1 LEQHKFMSS
10 KKNQKHKPHEPKL
23 KSETTDITIN
33 KKLILKLSMVIA
45 LVAFF
50 LYANTLNHQFVLDDY
65 SVIKENQMTKGGT
78 ASLKEI
84 FANSYRAGYGNNEN
98 NLYRPLTKAMFAI
111 EWQLSPDNAHFHHLI
126 NVLMYALVC
135 VLLFIVLLRYTKINV
150 YILFI
155 TALIF
160 AAHPIHTEVVANIK
174 SRDEI
179 SSMLFILLS
188 LICIH
193 KYLSSNKILM
203 LIGTLGC
210 FFLALLS
217 KESAIVYVALAPLF
231 IYFFTETTLKNNIK
245 VTTSLAVVAI
255 LYMML
260 HMKIIGSIG
269 IKNIPVIDNSLL
281 YTTNVIEQKATAILI
296 MGKYFL
302 LMLFPHPLSS
312 DYSFDTIPIVTSLAN
327 IGFLLALAFHIFLL
341 FFALKKIKEKHILSF
356 CILFYLG
363 SMALASNIF
372 MLIGTHLAERLL
384 FFPSVAFCLAVVY
397 FLCKLFKIDFT
408 DASPKF
414 NSLFKI
420 NTTLLSIVGVLLI
433 LYSIKTYSRNKDWKS
448 DTHLFGRD
456 LETVPNSAHMLF
468 YYANNLANKDSL
480 NAVKNPIERE
490 QRLIKAQKSI
500 TKALQLY
507 ELFPDAHNV
516 AGRVFYEQKNYDAA
530 FKSYSRAMEMNPGKG
545 MYHNNAGT
553 CLFSTGRFEEAAK
566 AFQKAVDID
575 KYDVDAECNLGSAY
589 GAMGEN
595 YKNQNDIANANKMFA
610 IAIEHF
616 KKATQIDP
624 NYKSAYQFIGI
635 TYKNMGDSTNG
646 DIWLQKAARIK

>member
-1 LEQHKFMSS
+1 MSS
-10 KKNQKHKPHEPKL
+10 KKNHKHKPHEPKA
-23 KSETTDITIN
+23 KSETTAFSID
-33 KKLILKLSMVIA
+33 KKLILKLSLVIA
-45 LVAFF
+45 FVAFF
-50 LYANTLNHQFVLDDY
+50 LYSNTLKHQFVLDDY
-65 SVIKENQMTKGGT
+65 SVIKENQMTKQGT
-78 ASLKEI
+78 AALKDI

-111 EWQLSPDNAHFHHLI
+111 EWQISPDNAHFHHLI
-126 NVLMYALVC
+126 NVLMYSLVC
-135 VLLFIVLLRYTKINV
+135 VLLFIVLLRYTKINI

-188 LICIH
+188 LLCTH

-231 IYFFTETTLKNNIK
+231 IYFFTDTTLKNNIK
-245 VTTSLAVVAI
+245 VTGSLAVVAI

-269 IKNIPVIDNSLL
+269 IDNIPVIDNSLL
-281 YTTNVIEQKATAILI
+281 YTTNVIEQKATAIYIL
-296 MGKYFL
+296 GKYFL
-302 LMLFPHPLSS
+302 LLVFPHPLSC
-312 DYSFDTIPIVTSLAN
+312 DYSFNTIPIVSLGN
-327 IGFLLALAFHIFLL
+327 IGFLLAAAFHIFLL
-341 FFALKKIKEKHILSF
+341 VFAIKKIKEKHFLSF

-384 FFPSVAFCLAVVY
+384 FFPSVAFCLAAVY
-397 FLCKLFKIDFT
+397 FLCKLFKIDLF
-408 DASPKF
+408 DSSRI
-414 NSLFKI
+414 NSLFKVS
-420 NTTLLSIVGVLLI
+420 TTLLAIVGVVMI
-433 LYSIKTYSRNKDWKS
+433 LYSMKTYSRNKDWKS
-448 DTHLFGRD
+448 DTYLFGHD
-456 LETVPNSAHMLF
+456 IETVPNSAHMLF

-480 NAVKNPIERE
+480 NAVSNPIERE

-516 AGRVFYEQKNYDAA
+516 AGRVYYEQKNYDAA

-553 CLFSTGRFEEAAK
+553 CLFSVGKFEEAAMAFKK
-566 AFQKAVDID
+566 ATEID

-595 YKNQNDIANANKMFA
+595 YKIQNNPQKANEMFT
-610 IAIEHF
+610 IAIQHF
-616 KKATQIDP
+616 QKATQIDP
-624 NYKSAYQFIGI
+624 NYKSAYQFIGV
-635 TYKNMGDSTNG
+635 TYKNMGDTANG
-646 DIWLQKAARIK
+646 EIWLQKAARIK

>member
-1 LEQHKFMSS
+1 MSS
-10 KKNQKHKPHEPKL
+10 KKNSNHKHKPHEPKQQAEK
-23 KSETTDITIN
+23 KSFTIN
-33 KKLILKLSMVIA
+33 KKLVLQLSLVIA
-45 LVAFF
+45 VVAFL
-50 LYANTLNHQFVLDDY
+50 LYSNTLKHQFVLDDY
-65 SVIKENQMTKGGT
+65 SVIKENQLTKGGT
-78 ASLKEI
+78 SSLKDI
-84 FANSYRAGYGNNEN
+84 FSNSYREGYGNNEN

-111 EWQLSPDNAHFHHLI
+111 EWQLSPDNPHFHHLI

-135 VLLFIVLLRYTKINV
+135 VLLFIVLLRYTKINI

-179 SSMLFILLS
+179 SSMLFLLLS
-188 LICIH
+188 LLCIH

-203 LIGTLGC
+203 LAGTLGS

-245 VTTSLAVVAI
+245 ATASLAVVAI

-260 HMKIIGSIG
+260 HIKIIGGIG
-269 IKNIPVIDNSLL
+269 IDNIPVIDNSLL
-281 YTTNVIEQKATAILI
+281 YTTNIIEQKATAIYIL
-296 MGKYFL
+296 GKYFL
-302 LMLFPHPLSS
+302 LMVFPHPLSS
-312 DYSFDTIPIVTSLAN
+312 DYSFNTIPIVSMAN
-327 IGFLLALAFHIFLL
+327 IGFLLALAFHVFLL
-341 FFALKKIKEKHILSF
+341 YFAIKKIKEKHFLSF

-384 FFPSVAFCLAVVY
+384 FFPSVAFCLVAVY
-397 FLCKLFKIDFT
+397 FLFKLFKIDIVDSSSKFT
-408 DASPKF
+408 
-414 NSLFKI
+414 SLFKV
-420 NTTLLSIVGVLLI
+420 NSTLLTIVGVILV

-448 DTHLFGRD
+448 DTYLFGHD
-456 LETVPNSAHMLF
+456 IETVPNSAHMLF

-480 NAVKNPIERE
+480 AAVKNPLERE

-516 AGRVFYEQKNYDAA
+516 AGRIHYEQKNYDAS
-530 FKSYSRAMEMNPGKG
+530 FKSYSRAMEMNPSKG

-553 CLFSTGRFEEAAK
+553 CLFSVGKFEEAAK
-566 AFQKAVDID
+566 AFKKATEID
-575 KYDVDAECNLGSAY
+575 KYDVDAQCNLGSAY

-595 YKNQNDIANANKMFA
+595 FKIQKDFDNATKNFN

-635 TYKNMGDSTNG
+635 TYKNMGDSING
-646 DIWLQKAARIK
+646 DLWLQKAAKIK

>member
-1 LEQHKFMSS
+1 MSS
-10 KKNQKHKPHEPKL
+10 KKNHKHKAHEPKV
-23 KSETTDITIN
+23 KSENKTFSID
-33 KKLILKLSMVIA
+33 KKLILTLSFVIA
-45 LVAFF
+45 LVAFL
-50 LYANTLNHQFVLDDY
+50 LYSNTLKHQFVLDDY
-65 SVIKENQMTKGGT
+65 SVIKENQLTKGGT

-84 FANSYRAGYGNNEN
+84 IASSYREGYGNNEN

-126 NVLMYALVC
+126 NVLMYSLVC

-150 YILFI
+150 YILFL

-179 SSMLFILLS
+179 SSMLFLLLS
-188 LICIH
+188 LLCIH
-193 KYLSSNKILM
+193 KYLSSNKIPM
-203 LIGTLGC
+203 MIGTLGC

-231 IYFFTETTLKNNIK
+231 IYFFTETSFKNNIK
-245 VTTSLAVVAI
+245 ITASLGVVAI

-281 YTTNVIEQKATAILI
+281 YTTNIIEQKATAIYIL
-296 MGKYFL
+296 GKYFL
-302 LMLFPHPLSS
+302 LMVFPHPLSC
-312 DYSFDTIPIVTSLAN
+312 DYSFNTIPIVSIGN
-327 IGFLLALAFHIFLL
+327 IGFLLAAAFHIFLL
-341 FFALKKIKEKHILSF
+341 VFAIKKIKEKHFLSF

-363 SMALASNIF
+363 SMALASNII

-384 FFPSVAFCLAVVY
+384 FFPSVAFCLVAVY
-397 FLCKLFKIDFT
+397 FLCKLFKIDIF
-408 DASPKF
+408 DSSKF
-414 NSLFKI
+414 NSLFKV
-420 NTTLLSIVGVLLI
+420 NTTLLGVVGVVLL

-448 DTHLFGRD
+448 DTYLFGHD
-456 LETVPNSAHMLF
+456 IETVPNSAHMLF

-480 NAVKNPIERE
+480 AAVKNPAEKE

-500 TKALQLY
+500 TKALKLY

-516 AGRVFYEQKNYDAA
+516 AGRIYYEQKNFDAS
-530 FKSYSRAMEMNPGKG
+530 FKSYSRALEMNPGKG

-553 CLFSTGRFEEAAK
+553 CLFSVGKFEEAAK
-566 AFQKAVDID
+566 AFKKATEID
-575 KYDVDAECNLGSAY
+575 KYDVDAQCNLGSAY

-595 YKNQNDIANANKMFA
+595 FKIQKDFENATKNFN

-635 TYKNMGDSTNG
+635 TYNNMGDTING
-646 DIWLQKAARIK
+646 SMWLQKAARIK

>member
-1 LEQHKFMSS
+1 MSA
-10 KKNQKHKPHEPKL
+10 KKNSTHKHKPHEPKA
-23 KSETTDITIN
+23 KVEATSFSID
-33 KKLILKLSMVIA
+33 KKLVLKLSLVIA
-45 LVAFF
+45 FVAFL
-50 LYANTLNHQFVLDDY
+50 LYSNTLKHQFVLDDY
-65 SVIKENQMTKGGT
+65 SVIKENQLTKGGT
-78 ASLKEI
+78 SSLKDI
-84 FANSYRAGYGNNEN
+84 FSNSYREGYGNNEN

-126 NVLMYALVC
+126 NVLMYSLVC
-135 VLLFIVLLRYTKINV
+135 VLLFIVLMRYTKINI

-179 SSMLFILLS
+179 SSMLFLLLS
-188 LICIH
+188 LLCIH

-203 LIGTLGC
+203 LIGTVVC

-217 KESAIVYVALAPLF
+217 KESAIVYLALAPLF
-231 IYFFTETTLKNNIK
+231 IYFFTETSFKNNIK
-245 VTTSLAVVAI
+245 ITASLGVVAI
-255 LYMML
+255 LYIML

-281 YTTNVIEQKATAILI
+281 YTSNVIEQKATAILI

-302 LMLFPHPLSS
+302 LLLFPHPLSS
-312 DYSFDTIPIVTSLAN
+312 DYSFNTIPIVSSLAN
-327 IGFLLALAFHIFLL
+327 FGFLLALIFHVFLL
-341 FFALKKIKEKHILSF
+341 YYAIKKIKEKHFLSF

-384 FFPSVAFCLAVVY
+384 FFPSVAFCLVAVY
-397 FLCKLFKIDFT
+397 FLCKLFKIDIFN
-408 DASPKF
+408 SSKF
-414 NSLFKI
+414 NSLFKL
-420 NTTLLSIVGVLLI
+420 NTSLLAVVGIVLL

-448 DTHLFGRD
+448 DTYLFGRD
-456 LETVPNSAHMLF
+456 IETVPNSAHMLF

-480 NAVKNPIERE
+480 AAVKNPVERE

-500 TKALQLY
+500 TKALKLY

-516 AGRVFYEQKNYDAA
+516 AGRIYYEQKNYDAA
-530 FKSYSRAMEMNPGKG
+530 FKSYSRALEMNPSKG

-553 CLFSTGRFEEAAK
+553 CLFSVGKFEEAARAFKK
-566 AFQKAVDID
+566 ATEID

-595 YKNQNDIANANKMFA
+595 YKKQNNFEKANEMFA
-610 IAIEHF
+610 IAIQHF

-635 TYKNMGDSTNG
+635 TYKNMGDSING
-646 DIWLQKAARIK
+646 DVWLQKAARIK

>member
-1 LEQHKFMSS
+1 MST
-10 KKNQKHKPHEPKL
+10 KKNHKHKPHETKAKEQSP
-23 KSETTDITIN
+23 SFSID
-33 KKLILKLSMVIA
+33 KKLVLKLSLVLA
-45 LVAFF
+45 LVAFL
-50 LYANTLNHQFVLDDY
+50 LYSNTLKHQFVLDDY
-65 SVIKENQMTKGGT
+65 SVIKENQLTKGGT

-84 FANSYRAGYGNNEN
+84 FSSSYREGYGNNEN
-98 NLYRPLTKAMFAI
+98 NLYRPLSKAMFAI
-111 EWQLSPDNAHFHHLI
+111 EWQISPDNAHFHHLI

-135 VLLFIVLLRYTKINV
+135 VLLFIVLLRYTKFNI
-150 YILFI
+150 YLLFL
-155 TALIF
+155 TVLIF

-188 LICIH
+188 LLCIH
-193 KYLSSNKILM
+193 KYLSTNKILM
-203 LIGTLGC
+203 LIGTLIC

-231 IYFFTETTLKNNIK
+231 IYFFTNTSFKNNIK
-245 VTTSLAVVAI
+245 ITGALTIVAI
-255 LYMML
+255 VYMML
-260 HMKIIGSIG
+260 HVKIIGSIG
-269 IKNIPVIDNSLL
+269 IDNIPVIDNSLL
-281 YTTNVIEQKATAILI
+281 YTTNVFYQKATAILI

-302 LMLFPHPLSS
+302 LMLFPHPLSC
-312 DYSFDTIPIVTSLAN
+312 DYSFDTIPLVTSFAN
-327 IGFLLALAFHIFLL
+327 IGFLLALFFHVFLL
-341 FFALKKIKEKHILSF
+341 YYAIKKIKEKHLLSF
-356 CILFYLG
+356 LILFYLV

-384 FFPSVAFCLAVVY
+384 FFPSVAFCLAAVY
-397 FLCKLFKIDFT
+397 FLSRLFKMDMA
-408 DASPKF
+408 DHSAKL
-414 NSLFKI
+414 NSLFKV
-420 NTTLLSIVGVLLI
+420 NTTLLAIVGVVMV
-433 LYSIKTYSRNKDWKS
+433 LYSAKTYSRNKDWKS
-448 DTHLFGRD
+448 DTTLFGRD

-516 AGRVFYEQKNYDAA
+516 AGRVYYEQKNYEAA
-530 FKSYSRAMEMNPGKG
+530 FKSYSRALEMNPGKG

-553 CLFSTGRFEEAAK
+553 CLFSVGKFDEAAR
-566 AFQKAVDID
+566 AFEKAVQID
-575 KYDVDAECNLGSAY
+575 KYDVDAQCNLGSAY
-589 GAMGEN
+589 GAMGES
-595 YKNQNDIANANKMFA
+595 YKNQKDMANANKMFL

-616 KKATQIDP
+616 KKATEIDP

-635 TYKNMGDSTNG
+635 TYNNIGDTANG
-646 DIWLQKAARIK
+646 DIWLKKAARIK

>member
-1 LEQHKFMSS
+1 MST
-10 KKNQKHKPHEPKL
+10 KKNHKHKPHETKA
-23 KSETTDITIN
+23 KEQSASFSID
-33 KKLILKLSMVIA
+33 KKLVIKLSLVLA
-45 LVAFF
+45 LVAFL
-50 LYANTLNHQFVLDDY
+50 LYSNTLKHQFVLDDY
-65 SVIKENQMTKGGT
+65 SVIKENQLTKGGT

-84 FANSYRAGYGNNEN
+84 FSSSYREGYGNNEN
-98 NLYRPLTKAMFAI
+98 NLYRPLSKAMFAI
-111 EWQLSPDNAHFHHLI
+111 EWQISPDNAHFHHLI

-135 VLLFIVLLRYTKINV
+135 VLLFIILLRYTKFNI
-150 YILFI
+150 YLLFL

-188 LICIH
+188 LLCIH
-193 KYLSSNKILM
+193 KYLSTNKILM
-203 LIGTLGC
+203 LIGTLIC

-231 IYFFTETTLKNNIK
+231 IYFFTNTPLKNNIK
-245 VTTSLAVVAI
+245 ITGSLAVVAV

-260 HMKIIGSIG
+260 HVKIIGSIG
-269 IKNIPVIDNSLL
+269 IDNIPVIDNSLL
-281 YTTNVIEQKATAILI
+281 YTTNVFHQKATAIMI

-302 LMLFPHPLSS
+302 LMLFPHPLSC
-312 DYSFDTIPIVTSLAN
+312 DYSFDTIPLVTSFAN
-327 IGFLLALAFHIFLL
+327 IGFLLALIFHVFLL
-341 FFALKKIKEKHILSF
+341 YYAIKKIKEKHLLSF
-356 CILFYLG
+356 LILFYLV

-384 FFPSVAFCLAVVY
+384 FFPSVAFCLAAVY
-397 FLCKLFKIDFT
+397 FLSRVFKVDLTDHSAKL
-408 DASPKF
+408 
-414 NSLFKI
+414 NSLFKV
-420 NTTLLSIVGVLLI
+420 NTTLLAIVGVVLV
-433 LYSIKTYSRNKDWKS
+433 LYSAKTYSRNKDWKS
-448 DTHLFGRD
+448 DTTLFGHD

-516 AGRVFYEQKNYDAA
+516 AGRVYYEQKNYEAA
-530 FKSYSRAMEMNPGKG
+530 FKSYSRALEMNPGKG

-553 CLFSTGRFEEAAK
+553 CLFSVGKFDEAAR
-566 AFQKAVDID
+566 AFEKAVQID
-575 KYDVDAECNLGSAY
+575 KYDVDAQCNLGSAY
-589 GAMGEN
+589 GAMGES
-595 YKNQNDIANANKMFA
+595 YKNQKDMANANKMFL

-616 KKATQIDP
+616 KKATEIDP

-635 TYKNMGDSTNG
+635 TYNNIGDTVNG
-646 DIWLQKAARIK
+646 DIWLKKAARIK

>member
-1 LEQHKFMSS
+1 MSS
-10 KKNQKHKPHEPKL
+10 KKNHKHKPHEPKV
-23 KSETTDITIN
+23 KSESKSFSID
-33 KKLILKLSMVIA
+33 KKLIIKLSLVIA
-45 LVAFF
+45 FVAFL
-50 LYANTLNHQFVLDDY
+50 LYSNTLKHQFVLDDY
-65 SVIKENQMTKGGT
+65 SVIKENQLTKGGT
-78 ASLKEI
+78 SSLGEI
-84 FANSYRAGYGNNEN
+84 FSNSYREGYGNNEN

-111 EWQLSPDNAHFHHLI
+111 EWELSPDNAHFHHLI

-135 VLLFIVLLRYTKINV
+135 VLLFIVLMRYTKINV

-193 KYLSSNKILM
+193 KYLSNNKILM
-203 LIGTLGC
+203 LIGTLVC

-217 KESAIVYVALAPLF
+217 KESAIVFVALAPLF
-231 IYFFTETTLKNNIK
+231 IYFFTETSFKNNIK
-245 VTTSLAVVAI
+245 ITASLGVVAI

-281 YTTNVIEQKATAILI
+281 YSSSFIEQKATAIYIL
-296 MGKYFL
+296 GKYFL
-302 LMLFPHPLSS
+302 LMLFPHPLSC
-312 DYSFDTIPIVTSLAN
+312 DYSFNTIPIVTSLAN
-327 IGFLLALAFHIFLL
+327 IGFLLALVFHVFLL
-341 FFALKKIKEKHILSF
+341 YYAIKKIKEKHFLSF

-384 FFPSVAFCLAVVY
+384 FFPSVAFCLVAVY
-397 FLCKLFKIDFT
+397 FLCKLFKIDIF
-408 DASPKF
+408 DPAKF
-414 NSLFKI
+414 NSLFKV
-420 NTTLLSIVGVLLI
+420 NTSLLAIVGVLLL

-448 DTHLFGRD
+448 DTYLFGHD
-456 LETVPNSAHMLF
+456 IETVPNSAHMLF

-480 NAVKNPIERE
+480 AAVKNPAEKE
-490 QRLIKAQKSI
+490 LRLIKAQKSI

-516 AGRVFYEQKNYDAA
+516 AGRIYYEQKNYDAA

-553 CLFSTGRFEEAAK
+553 CLFSVGKFEEAAK
-566 AFQKAVDID
+566 AFRKATEID
-575 KYDVDAECNLGSAY
+575 KYDVDAQCNLGSAY
-589 GAMGEN
+589 GAMGEA
-595 YKNQNDIANANKMFA
+595 YATKNDPGNAHKMFLLA
-610 IAIEHF
+610 IDNF
-616 KKATQIDP
+616 KKAIEIDP
-624 NYKSAYQFIGI
+624 NNKSALQFLGV
-635 TYKNMGDSTNG
+635 TYKNIGDSING

>member
-1 LEQHKFMSS
+1 MSA
-10 KKNQKHKPHEPKL
+10 KKNSTHKHKPHEPKA
-23 KSETTDITIN
+23 KVEATSFSID
-33 KKLILKLSMVIA
+33 KKLVLKLSLVIA
-45 LVAFF
+45 FVAFL
-50 LYANTLNHQFVLDDY
+50 LYSNTLKHQFVLDDY
-65 SVIKENQMTKGGT
+65 SVIKENQLTKGGT
-78 ASLKEI
+78 SSLKDI
-84 FANSYRAGYGNNEN
+84 FSNSYREGYGNNEN

-126 NVLMYALVC
+126 NVLMYSLVC
-135 VLLFIVLLRYTKINV
+135 VLLFIVLMRYTKINI

-179 SSMLFILLS
+179 SSMLFLLLS
-188 LICIH
+188 LLCIH
-193 KYLSSNKILM
+193 KYVSSNKILM
-203 LIGTLGC
+203 LIGTVVC

-231 IYFFTETTLKNNIK
+231 IYFFTETSFKNNIK
-245 VTTSLAVVAI
+245 ITASLGVVAI
-255 LYMML
+255 LYIML

-281 YTTNVIEQKATAILI
+281 YTSNVIEQKATAILI

-302 LMLFPHPLSS
+302 LLLFPHPLSS
-312 DYSFDTIPIVTSLAN
+312 DYSFNTIPIVSSLAN
-327 IGFLLALAFHIFLL
+327 FGFLLALIFHVFLL
-341 FFALKKIKEKHILSF
+341 YYAIKKIKEKHFLSF

-384 FFPSVAFCLAVVY
+384 FFPSVAFCLVAVY
-397 FLCKLFKIDFT
+397 FLCKLFKIDIFSST
-408 DASPKF
+408 KF
-414 NSLFKI
+414 NSLFKL
-420 NTTLLSIVGVLLI
+420 NTTLLAVVGVVLL

-448 DTHLFGRD
+448 DTYLFGRD
-456 LETVPNSAHMLF
+456 IETVPNSAHMLF

-480 NAVKNPIERE
+480 AAVKNPVERE

-500 TKALQLY
+500 TKALNLY

-516 AGRVFYEQKNYDAA
+516 AGRIYYEQKNYDAA
-530 FKSYSRAMEMNPGKG
+530 FKSYSRALEMNPSKG

-553 CLFSTGRFEEAAK
+553 CLFSVGKFEEAARAFKK
-566 AFQKAVDID
+566 ATEID

-595 YKNQNDIANANKMFA
+595 YKKQNNFEKANEMFA
-610 IAIEHF
+610 IAIQHF

-635 TYKNMGDSTNG
+635 TYKNMGDSING
-646 DIWLQKAARIK
+646 DVWLQKAARIK

>member
-1 LEQHKFMSS
+1 MSS
-10 KKNQKHKPHEPKL
+10 KKNSSHKHKPHEPKQQSEK
-23 KSETTDITIN
+23 KSFTIN
-33 KKLILKLSMVIA
+33 KKLVLQLSLVIA
-45 LVAFF
+45 VVAFF
-50 LYANTLNHQFVLDDY
+50 LYSNTLKHQFVLDDY
-65 SVIKENQMTKGGT
+65 SVIKENQLTKGGT
-78 ASLKEI
+78 SSLKDI
-84 FANSYRAGYGNNEN
+84 FSNSYREGYGNNEN

-111 EWQLSPDNAHFHHLI
+111 EWELSPDNAHFHHLI
-126 NVLMYALVC
+126 NVLMYSLVC
-135 VLLFIVLLRYTKINV
+135 VLLFIVLLRYTKINI

-179 SSMLFILLS
+179 SSMLFLLLS
-188 LICIH
+188 LLCIH

-231 IYFFTETTLKNNIK
+231 IYFFTGTTLKNNIK
-245 VTTSLAVVAI
+245 VTASLAAVAI

-260 HMKIIGSIG
+260 HVKIIGGIG
-269 IKNIPVIDNSLL
+269 IDNIPVIDNSLL
-281 YTTNVIEQKATAILI
+281 YTTNIIEQKATAIYIL
-296 MGKYFL
+296 GKYFL
-302 LMLFPHPLSS
+302 LMVFPHPLSC
-312 DYSFDTIPIVTSLAN
+312 DYSFNTIPIVSMAN
-327 IGFLLALAFHIFLL
+327 IGFLLALAFHVFLL
-341 FFALKKIKEKHILSF
+341 YFAIKKIKEKHFLSF

-384 FFPSVAFCLAVVY
+384 FFPSVAFCLATIY
-397 FLCKLFKIDFT
+397 FLCKLFKIDIFDT
-408 DASPKF
+408 SKF
-414 NSLFKI
+414 NSLFKV
-420 NTTLLSIVGVLLI
+420 NTTLLAVVGILLL

-448 DTHLFGRD
+448 DTHLFGHD
-456 LETVPNSAHMLF
+456 IETVPNSAHMLF

-480 NAVKNPIERE
+480 AAVKSPAEKE
-490 QRLIKAQKSI
+490 KRLITAQKSI

-516 AGRVFYEQKNYDAA
+516 AGRIYYEQKNFDAS

-553 CLFSTGRFEEAAK
+553 CLFSVGKFEEAAK
-566 AFQKAVDID
+566 AFEKATKID
-575 KYDVDAECNLGSAY
+575 KYDVDAQCNLGSAY

-595 YKNQNDIANANKMFA
+595 FKIQKNIEKSNEMFN
-610 IAIEHF
+610 IAIQHF

-635 TYKNMGDSTNG
+635 TYKNMGDSANG

>member
-1 LEQHKFMSS
+1 MSA
-10 KKNQKHKPHEPKL
+10 KKNSTHKHKPHEPKA
-23 KSETTDITIN
+23 KVEATSFSID
-33 KKLILKLSMVIA
+33 KKLVLKLSLVIA
-45 LVAFF
+45 FVAFL
-50 LYANTLNHQFVLDDY
+50 LYSNTLKHQFVLDDY
-65 SVIKENQMTKGGT
+65 SVIKENQLTKGGT
-78 ASLKEI
+78 SSLKDI
-84 FANSYRAGYGNNEN
+84 FSNSYREGYGNNEN

-126 NVLMYALVC
+126 NVLMYSLVC
-135 VLLFIVLLRYTKINV
+135 VLLFIVLMRYTKINI

-179 SSMLFILLS
+179 SSMLFLLLS
-188 LICIH
+188 LLCIH

-203 LIGTLGC
+203 LIGTVVC

-231 IYFFTETTLKNNIK
+231 IYFFTETSFKNNIK
-245 VTTSLAVVAI
+245 ITASLGVVAI
-255 LYMML
+255 LYIML

-281 YTTNVIEQKATAILI
+281 YTSNVIEQKATAILI

-302 LMLFPHPLSS
+302 LLLIPHPLSS
-312 DYSFDTIPIVTSLAN
+312 DYSFNTIPIVSSLAN
-327 IGFLLALAFHIFLL
+327 IGFLLALIFHVFLL
-341 FFALKKIKEKHILSF
+341 YYAIKKIKEKHFLSF

-384 FFPSVAFCLAVVY
+384 FFPSVAFCLVAVY
-397 FLCKLFKIDFT
+397 FLCKLFKIDIFSST
-408 DASPKF
+408 KF
-414 NSLFKI
+414 NSLFKL
-420 NTTLLSIVGVLLI
+420 NTTLLAVVGVVLL

-448 DTHLFGRD
+448 DTYLFGRD
-456 LETVPNSAHMLF
+456 IETVPNSAHMLF

-480 NAVKNPIERE
+480 AAVKNPVERE

-500 TKALQLY
+500 TKALKLY

-516 AGRVFYEQKNYDAA
+516 AGRIYYEQKNYDAA
-530 FKSYSRAMEMNPGKG
+530 FKSYSRALEMNPSKG

-553 CLFSTGRFEEAAK
+553 CLFSVGKFEEAARAFKK
-566 AFQKAVDID
+566 ATEID

-595 YKNQNDIANANKMFA
+595 YKKQNNFEKANEMFA
-610 IAIEHF
+610 IAIQHF

-635 TYKNMGDSTNG
+635 TYKNMGDSING
-646 DIWLQKAARIK
+646 DVWLQKAARIK

>member
-1 LEQHKFMSS
+1 MSS
-10 KKNQKHKPHEPKL
+10 KKNHKHKPHEPKV
-23 KSETTDITIN
+23 KSESKSFSID
-33 KKLILKLSMVIA
+33 KKLIFKLSLVIA
-45 LVAFF
+45 LVAFL
-50 LYANTLNHQFVLDDY
+50 LYSNTLKHQFVLDDY
-65 SVIKENQMTKGGT
+65 SVIKENQLTKGGT
-78 ASLKEI
+78 ASLGEI
-84 FANSYRAGYGNNEN
+84 FSNSYREGYGNNEN

-111 EWQLSPDNAHFHHLI
+111 EWQISPDNAHFHHLI
-126 NVLMYALVC
+126 NVLMYSLVC
-135 VLLFIVLLRYTKINV
+135 VLLFIVLLRYTKINI

-179 SSMLFILLS
+179 SSMLFLLLS
-188 LICIH
+188 LLCIY
-193 KYLSSNKILM
+193 KYLLNNKILM
-203 LIGTLGC
+203 LIGTLIC

-217 KESAIVYVALAPLF
+217 KESAIVFVALAPLF
-231 IYFFTETTLKNNIK
+231 IYFFTETSFKNNIK
-245 VTTSLAVVAI
+245 ITASLGVIAV

-281 YTTNVIEQKATAILI
+281 YSTSFIEQKATAIYIL
-296 MGKYFL
+296 GKYFL
-302 LMLFPHPLSS
+302 LMLFPHPLSC
-312 DYSFDTIPIVTSLAN
+312 DYSFNTIPIVTSFAN
-327 IGFLLALAFHIFLL
+327 IGFLLALAFHVFLL
-341 FFALKKIKEKHILSF
+341 YYAIKKIKEKHFLSF

-384 FFPSVAFCLAVVY
+384 FFPSVAFCLVAVY
-397 FLCKLFKIDFT
+397 FLCKLFKVDL
-408 DASPKF
+408 F
-414 NSLFKI
+414 NLSLKL
-420 NTTLLSIVGVLLI
+420 TTLVKVNGILLMVVGVI
-433 LYSIKTYSRNKDWKS
+433 MVLYSTKTHSRNRDWKS
-448 DTHLFGRD
+448 DTYLFGRD
-456 LETVPNSAHMLF
+456 IETVPNSAHMLF

-480 NAVKNPIERE
+480 AAVKNPAERE

-516 AGRVFYEQKNYDAA
+516 AGRIYYEQKNYDAA
-530 FKSYSRAMEMNPGKG
+530 FKSYSRALEMNPGKG
-545 MYHNNAGT
+545 MYHNNTGT
-553 CLFSTGRFEEAAK
+553 CLFSVGKFEEAAK
-566 AFQKAVDID
+566 AFKKATEID
-575 KYDVDAECNLGSAY
+575 KYDVDAQCNLGSAY

-595 YKNQNDIANANKMFA
+595 FKIQKDFENANKNFN
-610 IAIEHF
+610 IALEHF

-624 NYKSAYQFIGI
+624 NYKSAFQFIGI
-635 TYKNMGDSTNG
+635 TYKNMGDSING

>member
-1 LEQHKFMSS
+1 MSA
-10 KKNQKHKPHEPKL
+10 KKNSTHKHKPHEPKA
-23 KSETTDITIN
+23 KVEATSFSID
-33 KKLILKLSMVIA
+33 KKLVLKLSLVIA
-45 LVAFF
+45 FVAFL
-50 LYANTLNHQFVLDDY
+50 LYSNTLKHQFVLDDY
-65 SVIKENQMTKGGT
+65 SVIKENQLTKGGT
-78 ASLKEI
+78 SSLKDI
-84 FANSYRAGYGNNEN
+84 FSNSYREGYGNNEN

-126 NVLMYALVC
+126 NVLMYSLVC
-135 VLLFIVLLRYTKINV
+135 VLLFIVLLRYTKINI

-179 SSMLFILLS
+179 SSMLFLLLS
-188 LICIH
+188 LLCIH

-203 LIGTLGC
+203 LIGTVVC

-231 IYFFTETTLKNNIK
+231 IYFFTETSFKNNIK
-245 VTTSLAVVAI
+245 ITASLGVVAI
-255 LYMML
+255 LYIML

-281 YTTNVIEQKATAILI
+281 YTSNVIEQKATAILI

-302 LMLFPHPLSS
+302 LLLIPHPLSS
-312 DYSFDTIPIVTSLAN
+312 DYSFNTIPIVSSLAN
-327 IGFLLALAFHIFLL
+327 IGFLLALIFHVFLL
-341 FFALKKIKEKHILSF
+341 YYAIKKIKEKHFLSF

-384 FFPSVAFCLAVVY
+384 FFPSVAFCLVAVY
-397 FLCKLFKIDFT
+397 FLCKLFKIDIFSST
-408 DASPKF
+408 KF
-414 NSLFKI
+414 NSLFKL
-420 NTTLLSIVGVLLI
+420 NTTLLAVVGVVLL

-448 DTHLFGRD
+448 DTYLFGRD
-456 LETVPNSAHMLF
+456 IETVPNSAHMLF

-480 NAVKNPIERE
+480 AAVKNPVERE

-500 TKALQLY
+500 TKALKLY

-516 AGRVFYEQKNYDAA
+516 AGRIYYEQKNYDAA
-530 FKSYSRAMEMNPGKG
+530 FKSYSRALEMNPSKG

-553 CLFSTGRFEEAAK
+553 CLFSVGKFEEAARAFKK
-566 AFQKAVDID
+566 ATEID

-595 YKNQNDIANANKMFA
+595 YKKQNNFEKANEMFA
-610 IAIEHF
+610 IAIQHF

-635 TYKNMGDSTNG
+635 TYKNMGDSING
-646 DIWLQKAARIK
+646 DVWLQKAARIK